1 MEVLKE
7 EGEEDESAFL
17 RLSKLVCLYVSSPAV
32 SITPDLFFKSSTN
45 DSSIKPELPPTS
57 VELVTVISAPTS
69 LRVVW
74 TESSIPVVIR
84 PNATIVAIPI
94 AIPMIDSALRVLFL
108 NGFLKINVISLILTT
123 PFNIKLNFL
132 YIKLI

>member
-1 MEVLKE
+1 M
-7 EGEEDESAFL
+7 
-17 RLSKLVCLYVSSPAV
+17 
-32 SITPDLFFKSSTN
+32 
-45 DSSIKPELPPTS
+45 
-57 VELVTVISAPTS
+57 ELVTVISAPTS